1 MKPCCS
7 FVFFAAL
14 TLWTVGHAE
23 IAAGDEKKTIELTK
37 DNPESLIGAM
47 SDSFTIYGVKL
58 GMSQEEAWQVLQTR
72 DGLIAEQDPQNPF
85 IKVFKKG
92 PGGARSSDVL
102 FTLNWEAG
110 PQSVV
115 ITLTDHCAEVLS
127 HKGGQASLL
136 SKTPDPF
143 EFSFEFSRPVLFR
156 RFP

>member
-143 EFSFEFSRPVLFR
+143 EFSKPVLFR